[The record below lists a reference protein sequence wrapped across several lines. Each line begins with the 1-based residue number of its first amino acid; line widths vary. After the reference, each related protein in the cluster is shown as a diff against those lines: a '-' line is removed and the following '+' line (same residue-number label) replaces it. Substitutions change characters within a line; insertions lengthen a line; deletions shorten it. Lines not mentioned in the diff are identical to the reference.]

1 MQQILIYCT
10 CIPEQPDL
18 VDFLFV
24 VDILWNYDISNMLG
38 FMNQVIGN
46 YGMMVHEY
54 FYEL

>member
-46 YGMMVHEY
+46 YGMMVHVY